1 MGGKVISPKATRVL
15 RVLFQGFKGAYGER
29 LSTSD
34 AFVAVAF
41 CDKEPSKQL
50 PVRFGSTGRIDPMR
64 TGVNKAGLELPEPHW
79 SRRRWYKP
87 SGR

>member
-41 CDKEPSKQL
+41 CDKEPSKAIACQ
-50 PVRFGSTGRIDPMR
+50 IW
-64 TGVNKAGLELPEPHW
+64 VNGKDRSNADRGQ
-79 SRRRWYKP
+79 
-87 SGR
+87 